1 MGWPSLGAGDRLAGL
16 LQREQELQE
25 ELERELLGVQLV
37 ELLPLGVPV
46 VPVLLAAVSGPEAF
60 CLWGAPRSL
69 RTRCPTSS
77 RTRFHRD

>member
-16 LQREQELQE
+16 LQREQALGEQ
-25 ELERELLGVQLV
+25 LEQELLGLQLA

-46 VPVLLAAVSGPEAF
+46 GPVLLAAVPGPEAF
-60 CLWGAPRSL
+60 CLWEVPRPL
-69 RTRCPTSS
+69 RTRFRTSS